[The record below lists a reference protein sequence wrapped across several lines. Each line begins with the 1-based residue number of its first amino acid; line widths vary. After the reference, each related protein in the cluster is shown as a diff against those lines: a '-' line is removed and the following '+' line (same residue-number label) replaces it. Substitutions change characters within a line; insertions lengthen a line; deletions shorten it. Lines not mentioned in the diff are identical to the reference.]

1 MADVN
6 GTTASSAEGGLLS
19 NETVDMTWVMRDSV
33 TYGALFCVA
42 VSCFMTIREIRA
54 HIARYDYPNIQIYV
68 LRVLLM
74 VPIYG
79 VFSIASVIFPSVRFF
94 LDTVRD
100 TYESFVLYM
109 FFSLLIAY
117 CGGEGQLIRAL
128 NAKRYKGVHPFPMCY
143 LPLYALDTS
152 FYLRCKRWV
161 LQYALIKPFC
171 SFLAMIFHPFGLYDE
186 TNFNW
191 TNLYTYVTYTCNIS
205 ISYSL
210 YYLVLFDIEV
220 EKELRYCK
228 PTAKFVCI
236 KSIIFFAFWQSVA
249 LNMLIAWGFVYT
261 GEDAEEQELVG
272 SAFQNLLICY
282 ELLPVSFLHHMAF
295 NRDRLD
301 DEMSAQP
308 VFSADAKKNTNM
320 AKNFDE
326 ALSLEDVINDTLS
339 TIFYRRGKLV
349 DKENEDDDGTIGG
362 EMHGGGD
369 GGGSSGG
376 GGHGRRG
383 EEAVTVEMITH
394 SKEPTI
400 DQLVRYAIAHERGAR
415 ADGILHYDEDSEL
428 EELNQRCNDRDTDVI
443 TRKSRNDD
451 AKAVR
456 VDIDTAASGGA
467 MAGPSAFCVVC
478 GRFDREMVQRKSG
491 FKCTDCVGV
500 KGKSTLRNKQ
510 KEKHAED
517 NDGSCVV
524 CGRSDRPMVRR
535 GMALK
540 CTSCL

>member
-1 MADVN
+1 MSDSANFTND
-6 GTTASSAEGGLLS
+6 TTLVPSTAESVILASSYI
-19 NETVDMTWVMRDSV
+19 DMTWVMKDPV
-33 TYGALFCVA
+33 TYGALICV
-42 VSCFMTIREIRA
+42 VLSCFLTMREIRE
-54 HIARYDYPNIQIYV
+54 HIARYDYPHIQIYV

-74 VPIYG
+74 IPIYG
-79 VFSIASVIFPSVRFF
+79 IFSIATVMVPSARFAF
-94 LDTVRD
+94 DTIRD

-117 CGGEGQLIRAL
+117 CGGEGQLIRSL

-161 LQYALIKPFC
+161 LQYALIKPICNF
-171 SFLAMIFHPFGLYDE
+171 FAMVFHPFGLYDE
-186 TNFNW
+186 TRW
-191 TNLYTYVTYTCNIS
+191 GWDNLCTYTTIITNIS

-228 PTAKFVCI
+228 PTAKFICI
-236 KSIIFFAFWQSVA
+236 KSIIFFAFWQSVV
-249 LNMLIAWGFVYT
+249 LNQAIAYGFVYVGDT
-261 GEDAEEQELVG
+261 AEDQETVG
-272 SAFQNLLICY
+272 SAFQNLLICF
-282 ELLPVSFLHHMAF
+282 ELLPVSFLHQMAF

-308 VFSADAKKNTNM
+308 VFSTDAKKNTNM

-339 TIFYRRGKLV
+339 TIFFRRGKLV
-349 DKENEDDDGTIGG
+349 DKENEDED
-362 EMHGGGD
+362 GGD
-369 GGGSSGG
+369 GGEGG
-376 GGHGRRG
+376 GGGGGGRGRRG
-383 EEAVTVEMITH
+383 DDVVTVELLTH
-394 SKEPTI
+394 TKEPTV
-400 DQLVRYAIAHERGAR
+400 DQIVRYAIIHERGLR
-415 ADGILHYDEDSEL
+415 ADGMLHYDEDSEL
-428 EELNQRCNDRDTDVI
+428 EEINQRCNDRDTDVI
-443 TRKSRNDD
+443 TRKSRNEDE
-451 AKAVR
+451 KAAR
-456 VDIDTAASGGA
+456 VDIDGATSGG
-467 MAGPSAFCVVC
+467 MLTGPATFCVVC
-478 GRFDREMVQRKSG
+478 GRFDKEMVQRKSG

-500 KGKSTLRNKQ
+500 KGKSVLRDKQ

-524 CGRSDRPMVRR
+524 CGRSDRPMERR
-535 GMALK
+535 GAVMK